1 MTHRDVRAGIPGFNE
16 LVRKDINSSN
26 PEKREA
32 AQQNLD
38 KIVKA
43 NNAGIA
49 LGGGM
54 LTGGSSLL
62 GAAANSAGVSA
73 AATGLD
79 YA

>member
-1 MTHRDVRAGIPGFNE
+1 MMRRDARTGIPGFNE
-16 LVRKDINSSN
+16 LVRKDINSPN
-26 PEKREA
+26 PVKRET

-43 NNAGIA
+43 NNAGVA

-54 LTGGSSLL
+54 LTGGGSLL
-62 GAAANSAGVSA
+62 STAANSAGVSA